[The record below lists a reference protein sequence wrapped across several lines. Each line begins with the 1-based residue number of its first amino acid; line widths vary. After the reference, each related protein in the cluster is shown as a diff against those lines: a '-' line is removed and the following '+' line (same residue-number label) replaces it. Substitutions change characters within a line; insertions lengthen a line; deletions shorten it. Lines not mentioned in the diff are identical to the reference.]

1 MRTHAVFLLLEGRG
15 CVVVGGDGMAESK
28 VHACLEAGAA
38 VTVVAPTLTAGLAA
52 LARAGRIRHVERSY
66 RTGDLTGATLA
77 YAALADAPAIAALRD
92 EAAREHVLLNVID
105 RPEVCDFFAPAVVTR
120 GDLQVAIGT
129 GGTSPGLA
137 SALRRDLEGRLGPEY
152 GPFVAILGA
161 VRRHLATDP
170 RRIAVMDALLTSP
183 LLDVVRRGARDEA
196 DRLLGGL
203 VGDGCTLAR
212 LGISLEAE
220 A

>member
-1 MRTHAVFLLLEGRG
+1 MRTHAVFLRLDGRA

-28 VHACLEAGAA
+28 VHACLRAGAA
-38 VTVVAPTLTAGLAA
+38 VTVVAPTLTACLDS
-52 LARAGRIRHVERSY
+52 LARERRIRHVARVY
-66 RTGDLTGATLA
+66 RAGDLAGATLA
-77 YAALADAPAIAALRD
+77 YAAVTDAPAIAALRD
-92 EAAREHVLLNVID
+92 EAARERVLLNVVD
-105 RPEVCDFFAPAVVTR
+105 RPDACDFFAPAVVAR

-137 SALRRDLEGRLGPEY
+137 SALRRDLEGQLGPEY

-161 VRRHLATDP
+161 VRRHLAADP
-170 RRIAVMDALLTSP
+170 RRSTVMDALLASP
-183 LLDVVRRGARDEA
+183 LLDVVRRGACDEA

-212 LGISLEAE
+212 LGVSLEAG

>member
-1 MRTHAVFLLLEGRG
+1 MRTHAVFLRLDGRA

-28 VHACLEAGAA
+28 VHACLQAGAA
-38 VTVVAPTLTAGLAA
+38 VTVVAPTLTPDLDA
-52 LARAGRIRHVERSY
+52 LARARRIRHVPRAY
-66 RTGDLTGATLA
+66 KTGDLAGAALA
-77 YAALADAPAIAALRD
+77 YAAVADAPLIAALRD
-92 EAAREHVLLNVID
+92 EAARERELLNVID
-105 RPEVCDFFAPAVVTR
+105 HPDACDFFAPAVVSR

-129 GGTSPGLA
+129 GGSSPGLA
-137 SALRRDLEGRLGPEY
+137 STLRRDLEGQLGPEY

-161 VRRHLATDP
+161 VRQHLAADP
-170 RRIAVMDALLTSP
+170 RRIAIMDALLASP
-183 LLDVVRRGARDEA
+183 LLDVVRRGACDEA

-212 LGISLEAE
+212 LGVSLEAG